1 MTVLE
6 TDRLLLTRLSY
17 DHCEFIVELVNE
29 PSFKRFIG
37 DKDVNSLQ
45 DARRYLAEG
54 PIGLY
59 ERFGYGMFLVTV
71 KDSDTPAGICG
82 LLKREGFD
90 DPDLGF
96 AFLKRFRNLGF
107 ATESAQAVL
116 KHGFE
121 DLGLRRIIAM
131 ADPENEPSVSLLH
144 KLGFEYER
152 KARMPED
159 DHDINLYALET

>member
-17 DHCEFIVELVNE
+17 DHCDFVYELVNE

-37 DKDVNSLQ
+37 DKDVNSFE
-45 DARRYLAEG
+45 DARRYLSEG
-54 PIGLY
+54 PIGLS

-71 KDSDTPAGICG
+71 KESGTAAGICG
-82 LLKREGFD
+82 LLKRQGFD

-96 AFLKRFRNLGF
+96 AFLERFTGQGY
-107 ATESAQAVL
+107 AIESARAVL
-116 KHGFE
+116 DHGVG

-144 KLGFEYER
+144 KLGFAYER
-152 KARMPED
+152 KVRMPED
-159 DHDINLYALET
+159 DFDINLYGLAT